1 MSAQDERNQMY
12 LQEAEELLTNVERQV
27 VELESTP
34 GDSELLDNIFRN
46 LHTLKGSGSMF
57 GYENVAAF
65 THDIETLFDLLRDQE
80 MKATKEIIDLT
91 LSARDHLWRML
102 FSPEEASAEEQERL
116 QETFQS
122 LTGRTNNSSDTPEGS
137 EDEIPAAKPASGYA
151 SETTQD
157 DRNAEKAGQNRT
169 FRIRFKPEQSIFCR
183 GTKLLPLIR
192 ELSGLGTCI
201 AMAHTDNMPSL
212 QDIDPE
218 KCYVTW
224 TFLLTTAEDENA
236 VLDVFIFV
244 EDDAELRVEL
254 IDEEDRLDVEA
265 DYKEIGKILYERGT
279 LREED
284 IQQIMSYHERF
295 GEIAVKKGLLDS
307 SEVNS
312 ALEEQEYVRRRRQR
326 RKESSSISTIKVKS
340 KKLDTLIDLVGEL
353 VTLQAGLAQY
363 SKDHSNGNS
372 YGQSDIETISEELER
387 LTSGL
392 RDTTMNLR
400 MVPLT
405 ETFNSFTRLV
415 RDLCNDLDKCADLSV
430 YGGDI
435 ELDKH
440 IIDELKDPL
449 IHIIRNSLDHGI
461 EGQEERR
468 SMGKPQRATITVGA
482 EYEGAHV
489 IIRISDDGRG
499 LNPEEIRRKALAREL
514 ITEKEELTEQEILDL
529 IFLPGFSTAEEAT
542 SVSGRGVGMDVVKKN
557 IEKLRGSIAVD
568 TEIGKGT
575 CMTLTIPLTLS
586 IIDGLLFTV
595 GSEYYIVNLS
605 AVEECFD
612 LTDEVRCG
620 SETREYINIRENPIS
635 CIDLTLLFETES
647 SVQGIRQGI
656 IVNGE
661 KEKVALLVDTIL
673 GQHQT
678 VIKPLNS
685 TLKELRE
692 ISGSTILGDGSI
704 AFILDVTALLRAEKE
719 VTA

>member
-1 MSAQDERNQMY
+1 MY

-542 SVSGRGVGMDVVKKN
+542 SVSGRGVGMYVVKKN

>member
-1 MSAQDERNQMY
+1 MY